1 LGEPGFRAYAP
12 PPLVPS
18 LGLGVEAEGE
28 GTKAAKAR
36 KRAGLSGGL
45 PGHKWVETS
54 SKVGVVFAYDRQLEL
69 GYRELHLTGKE
80 LRKLLGRIV
89 HAPPA
94 ERPDVQAEL
103 DDLINWSNIA
113 NDESDFGASLRLG
126 ADLFNHDVCFAPQAA
141 QQLSTAYTLLGRA
154 PFAKL
159 AKLHAAKR
167 RGE

>member
-54 SKVGVVFAYDRQLEL
+54 SKAG
-69 GYRELHLTGKE
+69 
-80 LRKLLGRIV
+80 
-89 HAPPA
+89 
-94 ERPDVQAEL
+94 
-103 DDLINWSNIA
+103 
-113 NDESDFGASLRLG
+113 
-126 ADLFNHDVCFAPQAA
+126 
-141 QQLSTAYTLLGRA
+141 
-154 PFAKL
+154 
-159 AKLHAAKR
+159 
-167 RGE
+167 